1 MRARVRERETSACG
15 VALPGAPTG
24 TAVAATTAGA
34 CTAIPK
40 LWPGPTPIGTCS
52 GGKNI
57 RPHPPRL
64 FLWVCVPNPLP
75 RKQRVRAASPQHTQR
90 RATSTR
96 SSHLHG
102 HHLAVDIDLDH
113 IPRVRARWTLHHHL
127 LLCNGVD
134 RHHFGRA
141 PLSCT
146 APSLVCTPQSVHALP
161 DSRTILTSCD
171 TCELVSCDS
180 EWTLFS
186 RVSFSVSV

>member
-1 MRARVRERETSACG
+1 MRARERETCACG

-57 RPHPPRL
+57 RPHPPPSDS
-64 FLWVCVPNPLP
+64 VG
-75 RKQRVRAASPQHTQR
+75 VRAEPPPPETKSPSREPTRGTRTHR
-90 RATSTR
+90 GELRAQGAVTCTVIIWPLTLTWIISPAFEPG
-96 SSHLHG
+96 G
-102 HHLAVDIDLDH
+102 HCTIICCCATGLTVIILGAR
-113 IPRVRARWTLHHHL
+113 PSRVQPP
-127 LLCNGVD
+127 LLCVY
-134 RHHFGRA
+134 
-141 PLSCT
+141 
-146 APSLVCTPQSVHALP
+146 TPQSVHALP

-180 EWTLFS
+180 E
-186 RVSFSVSV
+186 